1 MHEGRR
7 LEQRILVALT
17 QALAEHQSE
26 AAEHLMRAL
35 EALSDDAVPG
45 SPLADAYLLLS
56 VPPTERPSG
65 TS

>member
-1 MHEGRR
+1 MHKGRR

-26 AAEHLMRAL
+26 AAEHLLRAL
-35 EALSDDAVPG
+35 EALSEDAVPG
-45 SPLADAYLLLS
+45 SPLADAHLLLS
-56 VPPTERPSG
+56 VPPMKWPSG